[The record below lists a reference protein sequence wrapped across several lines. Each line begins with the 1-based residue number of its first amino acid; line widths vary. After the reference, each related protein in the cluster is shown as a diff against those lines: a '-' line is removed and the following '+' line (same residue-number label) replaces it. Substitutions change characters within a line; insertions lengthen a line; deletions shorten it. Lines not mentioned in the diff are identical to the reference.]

1 MLSDFLKKVK
11 PKEYSIQVLSDTT
24 SKAAAKRVKHNR
36 FSSFVKTAV
45 SLGVVVAAIGGGAVS
60 AGAATAVTSSNAK
73 ADILTDLFCVN
84 GNSDDAGKWDADS
97 NRFAN
102 MGGSTAFTMNKITAS
117 TQASDVAVFGFPQK
131 NWGANDRYV
140 TAYEKYGLEFPK
152 FDAWQPVFADEEYTF
167 KGVSAAGNGTYS
179 DGGTI
184 PTSPLTTAVA
194 VQPGESKLTT
204 TNVLSC
210 TAILPSVEAGIANIL
225 TTPSRFITAIA
236 LELYGASFGT
246 SISQE
251 GSLLYPIGQAIDAMI
266 TNQGGLRDTLF
277 VPFMIPLITIG
288 AIWVAYIGI
297 VKRRAAAAVQSVVWM
312 VAAIAAGT
320 VFLAQPTLI
329 SGFIDSGVAE
339 IQQVINETVLTT
351 ENDMCQL
358 NGTAD
363 VNSVTREMKC
373 SIWYSTIYSPWVSGQ
388 FGTSI
393 TSKESADPN
402 RDGGDVLTSDPRGFL
417 KTQAAKIAYGSSNS
431 VAPATWA
438 QFMVDRQAT
447 TKTFENSEVAYAQLS
462 GQAAMGVNGTWAG
475 GGGNQISASILMF
488 FGVLAS
494 TLVLF
499 VYGFAL
505 LIYQLMMVTA
515 VLLSP
520 LFFLLGI
527 VPGWGRRVLM
537 RYAEI
542 LVSLALKRIITS
554 LLLAIYLI
562 FYQLVSGTGPLFV
575 QLILVAVLAIFAVFA
590 RTRFVNMFAGDINFG
605 GNKNISL
612 PGATALAGAAGVGGA
627 VAGLAVAG
635 PLGALVGGAAAR
647 KGARQDAEGIAGSTK
662 NMSLTDSGSAPT
674 ADVRT
679 PRGKG
684 PNGTPPASSSSPS
697 AAQKAGR
704 VAGKGL
710 KAAESVA
717 GVAALVPGVG
727 TATALAVGTAAGVA
741 GRVVT
746 AASGADGVGA
756 ATKAAAGVGVG
767 VAAGVAKGKMSKAND
782 ARDAAKASAKAK
794 AAAAVVN
801 TQAPQQSSAEQPA
814 TAQQNNAQQPAPA
827 QQSGPNAA
835 GVRNTQGDVNSGK
848 QTPKAAAAVVNTQT
862 PQQNGSVD
870 GQGASTTQNP
880 NSGQNTSQNGSQRA
894 TTPNAGAAVINTQ
907 KPQHNDS
914 QNNQGASTTQ
924 NSGQNTSSQ
933 RAATPPAAAA
943 VVNTQKP
950 QQNGSVNGQGASTT
964 QNPNSGQNTSQN
976 GSQRATTPS
985 NGPAVASTQ
994 NPAATSSSN
1003 RGVGQPS
1010 APTRPG
1016 TQTPNNNQSVS
1027 QNPFASNSQQT
1038 RPAAAVVNTQSANNQ
1053 SENTAAGQ
1061 KSQQVGGAAK
1071 STPPGQQVVNHEPA
1085 KPSGSATTQQRPA
1098 AAAVSTQKTVTP
1110 NTAGGYPGNKQQSTP
1125 GATTRP
1131 NIEQNTH
1138 SSQPT
1143 ASEGTPVSRPTAP
1156 APAPRSNQTTPP
1168 PAASQSPSA
1177 SASSASRP
1185 VVSQPSNSSATPT
1198 TRPAAPTQPASAPK
1212 QQFPGGKPQQEKPK
1226 PINNPAPTTNS
1237 TPNAPSAAREVGPGK
1252 ATIPVN
1258 RDKKDDEK

>member
-45 SLGVVVAAIGGGAVS
+45 SLGVVVAAVGGGVVS

-102 MGGSTAFTMNKITAS
+102 MGGQTASTMNKITAS
-117 TQASDVAVFGFPQK
+117 TQASDVAVFGFSQK

-152 FDAWQPVFADEEYTF
+152 FDAWLPVFADEEYTF
-167 KGVSAAGNGTYS
+167 KGVSVAGNGTYS

-184 PTSPLTTAVA
+184 PTSRLTTAVA

-210 TAILPSVEAGIANIL
+210 TAILPSIEAGIANTL

-288 AIWVAYIGI
+288 AIWVAYVGI

-373 SIWYSTIYSPWVSGQ
+373 TIWYSTIYAPWVSGQ

-417 KTQAAKIAYGSSNS
+417 KTQAAKISYGSSNN

-447 TKTFENSEVAYAQLS
+447 TKTFEISEVAYAQLS

-562 FYQLVSGTGPLFV
+562 FYQLVSNTGPLFV

-662 NMSLTDSGSAPT
+662 NMSLTDNGGAPT

-684 PNGTPPASSSSPS
+684 PNGTPPASSSGPS
-697 AAQKAGR
+697 TAQKAGR

-801 TQAPQQSSAEQPA
+801 TQAPQQSTAEQS
-814 TAQQNNAQQPAPA
+814 APA
-827 QQSGPNAA
+827 QQSTPNAA
-835 GVRNTQGDVNSGK
+835 SARNTQANVNAGN
-848 QTPKAAAAVVNTQT
+848 QTPKAGAAVVNTQA
-862 PQQNGSVD
+862 PQQNGSVS
-870 GQGASTTQNP
+870 GQNGSTAQNP
-880 NSGQNTSQNGSQRA
+880 NSGQNSSQNGSQRA
-894 TTPNAGAAVINTQ
+894 AAPSTGAAVINTQ
-907 KPQHNDS
+907 KPQHNSAVDG
-914 QNNQGASTTQ
+914 QGASTTQ
-924 NSGQNTSSQ
+924 NPGQNSTNQ
-933 RAATPPAAAA
+933 RTTTPPAGAA

-950 QQNGSVNGQGASTT
+950 QRNEPVSGQGASTT
-964 QNPNSGQNTSQN
+964 QNPNPGQNTTQN
-976 GSQRATTPS
+976 GSQRAAAPS
-985 NGPAVASTQ
+985 TGQSGAPVTSTQ
-994 NPAATSSSN
+994 NPAGTSSSS
-1003 RGVGQPS
+1003 RGAGQSP

-1027 QNPFASNSQQT
+1027 QNPFASNVQQA

-1053 SENTAAGQ
+1053 SENAAGQ

-1071 STPPGQQVVNHEPA
+1071 STPQGQQVVNHEPA
-1085 KPSGSATTQQRPA
+1085 RPSGAAPAQRPA

-1143 ASEGTPVSRPTAP
+1143 VSEGTPVSRPTAP
-1156 APAPRSNQTTPP
+1156 TPAPRSNQTTPP
-1168 PAASQSPSA
+1168 PAANQSA
-1177 SASSASRP
+1177 SASTSRP
-1185 VVSQPSNSSATPT
+1185 AVSQPSNASTAPAP
-1198 TRPAAPTQPASAPK
+1198 RPAAPAQPASAPK